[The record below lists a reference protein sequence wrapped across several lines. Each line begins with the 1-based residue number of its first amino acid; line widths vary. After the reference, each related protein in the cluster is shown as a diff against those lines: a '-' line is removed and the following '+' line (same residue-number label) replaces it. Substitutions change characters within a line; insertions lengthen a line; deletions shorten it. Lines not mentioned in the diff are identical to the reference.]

1 VFYERKIIIISTRA
15 TYYLLRKMKHLKTL
29 NKYLWRYK
37 WHLGLGLVFIIV
49 SDLYGVW
56 AQVYVREGID
66 AIAKYQT
73 KMDLVAQNEAVKN
86 EFYANILYFILFF
99 IGFNLIKG
107 FFLFCQ
113 RQTIIVMSRRIE
125 YDLKNSI
132 YKHYQELPVT
142 FYQKGNT
149 GDIMNRISED
159 VGKVRMYLGPGIM
172 YTINLVVLLTITI
185 GQMLRVNTELTLYVL
200 TPLPVMGILVY
211 IISQR
216 INKKSGIL
224 QQKQS
229 ELSTRVQEDF
239 TAIRLIKTFGKK
251 VFASK
256 RFDNKTNEYQKAA
269 NSLLKT
275 DAGFTPVMTVLVGL
289 STVLT
294 ILIGGIQCIRG
305 HITVGNIAE
314 FVLYVN
320 MLTWPFASVGWISSL
335 IERAAAS
342 QERIN
347 EFMHE
352 PTYTEKLH
360 KGNIIDKDFESIV
373 FEKVQF
379 NYSGSNKTSLTN
391 ISFEVKKGKT
401 LGIIG
406 KTGSGKT
413 TIANLINAEQT
424 NYNGSI
430 KIGKHEL
437 RSIALHDLR
446 NTISCVPQ
454 EAFLFSNTIKGNIAF
469 GTRSGEAI
477 QEVIETYAKKAVV
490 HDNIIGFEKKY
501 ETVVGERGI
510 TLSGGQ
516 KQRITIAR
524 SMIREPEILLFDDC
538 LSAVDAETEK
548 EILNNLVE
556 FMKNK
561 TTFLISHRVSTVMHA
576 DEIIVLDEGQIVEK
590 GNHAELLKNN
600 GLYKML
606 YNKQSS
612 QKNN

>member
-1 VFYERKIIIISTRA
+1 MFYERKIIIISTRA
-15 TYYLLRKMKHLKTL
+15 AYYLLRKMKHLKTL

-56 AQVYVREGID
+56 AQIFVREGID
-66 AIAKYQT
+66 SIASHNSAGDVLTQEIKE
-73 KMDLVAQNEAVKN
+73 DSV
-86 EFYANILYFILFF
+86 FYSTIFRFVLLYM
-99 IGFNLIKG
+99 GYNLIKG

-142 FYQKGNT
+142 FYQKRNT

-172 YTINLVVLLTITI
+172 YTINLVVLLVITIT
-185 GQMLRVNTELTLYVL
+185 QMLQVSTELTLYVL
-200 TPLPVMGILVY
+200 TPLPIMGFLVFK
-211 IISQR
+211 ISSL
-216 INKKSGIL
+216 INKKSSLL
-224 QQKQS
+224 QEKQS
-229 ELSTRVQEDF
+229 DLSTRVQEDF

-251 VFASK
+251 LFASK
-256 RFDNKTNEYQKAA
+256 RFDTKTEEYKGAA

-275 DAGFTPVMTVLVGL
+275 DASFIPVMTVLVGL

-294 ILIGGIQCIRG
+294 ICIGGILCIDG
-305 HITVGNIAE
+305 KISIGNIGE

-335 IERAAAS
+335 IQRAAAS

-347 EFMHE
+347 EFMVE
-352 PTYTEKLH
+352 KTYRDKLH
-360 KGNIIDKDFESIV
+360 TGNTIENEFGSIV
-373 FEKVQF
+373 FENVNF
-379 NYSGSNKTSLTN
+379 NYAGSSRSALSN

-413 TIANLINAEQT
+413 TIATILNAEQT
-424 NYNGSI
+424 AYAGNVY
-430 KIGKHEL
+430 IGKHEL
-437 RSIALHDLR
+437 KTLALHNLR

-454 EAFLFSNTIKGNIAF
+454 DAFLFSNTIEGNIAF
-469 GTRSGEAI
+469 GTKSGKATAEQVEA
-477 QEVIETYAKKAVV
+477 YAKKAVV
-490 HDNIIGFEKKY
+490 HDNIMGFEKKY
-501 ETVVGERGI
+501 DTVVGERGI

-548 EILNNLVE
+548 EILTNLVD

-576 DEIIVLDEGQIVEK
+576 DEIIVLDEGKIIERGTHQQLIS
-590 GNHAELLKNN
+590 GT

-606 YNKQSS
+606 YTKQSGV
-612 QKNN
+612 